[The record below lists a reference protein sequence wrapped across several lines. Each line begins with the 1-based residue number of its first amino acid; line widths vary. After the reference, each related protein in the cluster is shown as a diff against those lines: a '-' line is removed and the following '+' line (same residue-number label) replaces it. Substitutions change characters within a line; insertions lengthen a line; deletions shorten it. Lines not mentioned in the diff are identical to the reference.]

1 MKIRVFSN
9 ITFFLILLCFN
20 YLIFAQTESK
30 NLAVTKIDTP
40 KVVEEQPKF
49 YRVGNVFIGGQPDKK
64 TLKWFSEK
72 GVTTVI
78 NNRTAPE
85 NEKQTDE
92 KFDEQE
98 YVEELGMKYVNIPLG
113 GKDGYT
119 PEAVEIFANAI
130 NESEGKILIHCTM
143 GGRACHLWSAY
154 LVKHKNYSIDDAL
167 SVGKQMMLSFP
178 FEKMLGYELTMKK
191 RE

>member
-1 MKIRVFSN
+1 MNIRDLIR
-9 ITFFLILLCFN
+9 ITFLLILLCFN
-20 YLIFAQTESK
+20 NLIYAQTESV
-30 NLAVTKIDTP
+30 NFVLTNIDTP
-40 KVVEEQPKF
+40 KVVEEQPDF
-49 YRVGNVFIGGQPDKK
+49 YQIGNVFIGGQPDEKI
-64 TLKWFSEK
+64 LKWFSEK

-119 PEAVEIFANAI
+119 PEAVEKFASAI
-130 NESEGKILIHCTM
+130 NESQGKILIHCTM

-154 LVKHKNYSIDDAL
+154 LVKYKNYSVDDAL
-167 SVGKQMMLSFP
+167 LVGKQMMLSFP
-178 FEKMLGYELTMKK
+178 FEKMLGYELTMKRK
-191 RE
+191 E